1 MKASEGWSRM
11 DIINR
16 HRERLQQEEVGALA
30 AISFRSAGLQWSV
43 PTDQLLASADGH
55 FIMVALRQSR
65 VS

>member
-1 MKASEGWSRM
+1 M

-16 HRERLQQEEVGALA
+16 HRERLQQEEVSAPA
-30 AISFRSAGLQWSV
+30 AISFHSAGLQWSV